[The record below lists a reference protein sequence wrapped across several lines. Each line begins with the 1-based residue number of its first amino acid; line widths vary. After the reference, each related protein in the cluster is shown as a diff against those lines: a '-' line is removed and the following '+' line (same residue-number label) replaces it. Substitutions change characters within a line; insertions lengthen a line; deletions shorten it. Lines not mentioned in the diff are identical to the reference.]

1 MALDQTELQIL
12 IKTGSEQ
19 EQEDAKAIIPVRA
32 MGNFLLC
39 SLLLGNVL
47 VNNTLTIM
55 LDILTGGG
63 GIDQSELRILT
74 NQN

>member
-63 GIDQSELRILT
+63 GIDQSELCILT
-74 NQN
+74 HHT